1 MDCLKWEVAAMV
13 PNFSIP
19 LTGLQ
24 QANWDLDRIAHRIAS
39 QNQGAR
45 SEEEN
50 GTAPL
55 GLGIAEDMVLM
66 AQVENTAE
74 ANLRVLSTHDDL
86 AKNMLDVLG

>member
-1 MDCLKWEVAAMV
+1 MV

-19 LTGLQ
+19 LNGIQ
-24 QANWDLDRIAHRIAS
+24 QAGWELDKIAHRIAS

-45 SEEEN
+45 SSEERAV
-50 GTAPL
+50 GAAGFDPAADL
-55 GLGIAEDMVLM
+55 VLM

>member
-1 MDCLKWEVAAMV
+1 MV

-19 LTGLQ
+19 LIGFQ
-24 QANWDLDRIAHRIAS
+24 QAGFEMDKIAHRIAS

-50 GTAPL
+50 GGALGFDPTADL
-55 GLGIAEDMVLM
+55 VLM

-86 AKNMLDVLG
+86 AKNMLDILG